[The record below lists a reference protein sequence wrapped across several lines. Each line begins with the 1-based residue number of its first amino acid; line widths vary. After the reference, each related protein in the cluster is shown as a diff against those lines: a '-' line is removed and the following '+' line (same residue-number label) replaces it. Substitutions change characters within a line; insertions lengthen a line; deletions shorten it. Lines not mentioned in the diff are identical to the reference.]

1 MKRIWIR
8 IAVSVRQNAAALA
21 FVVAWILI
29 NFAVFR
35 YAFDAAFSDAALLAL
50 CIQKESGAW
59 NRFYTSFTEI
69 VVFGVLASM
78 IMANVTRRYRP
89 EATCAALAER
99 AQDHIVVI
107 GYTNLGKRIRALADE
122 AGATA
127 VVVDEDRAL
136 VDDLIRTEAPLVL
149 GSARAESTLDHAQ
162 IEHAKVIVVATDDME
177 TAVVACRLIRAKNPK
192 GKLVVRCADDDVGQ
206 IVGKAYSARVLS
218 TSKVAAKFILAKAQK
233 AGVRKA
239 VIVGRNN
246 LGKRLLES
254 LGAEGITGELIEETE
269 SVDVLRKAGVE
280 STDLVVI
287 ADDDLGKNL
296 VRVDRIRDLNTHC
309 LIVCRVFHDDAAEI
323 LTQNPFRCA
332 ILSTSRLAAEQLV
345 EEGIFSELG
354 IVAKKKRP
362 ARANA

>member
-8 IAVSVRQNAAALA
+8 LAVVVRQNAAALL
-21 FVVAWILI
+21 FVAVWIVV
-29 NFAVFR
+29 NFTVFR
-35 YAFDAAFSDAALLAL
+35 IVFDAAIADAMLLAL
-50 CIQKESGAW
+50 CVQKNPSAW
-59 NRFYTSFTEI
+59 GRFYATFTEVI
-69 VVFGVLASM
+69 VFGVIASM
-78 IMANVTRRYRP
+78 IVANVSRRYRP

-99 AQDHIVVI
+99 ARNHIVVI
-107 GYTNLGKRIRALADE
+107 GYTNLGKRIRALADD

-136 VDDLIRTEAPLVL
+136 VDDLVRTEAPLVL
-149 GSARAESTLDHAQ
+149 GSARDESTLEHAQ
-162 IEHAKVIVVATDDME
+162 IEYAKVVVVATDDLE

-206 IVGKAYSARVLS
+206 ILGKSYAARVLS

-239 VIVGRNN
+239 VIIGKNN
-246 LGKRLLES
+246 LGKRLAES
-254 LGAEGITGELIEETE
+254 LRAEAIGSELLEETE
-269 SVDVLRKAGVE
+269 DVNVLRQAGVE
-280 STDLVVI
+280 TTDLVVI

-309 LIVCRVFHDDAAEI
+309 LVVCRVFHDDAAEI
-323 LTQNPFRCA
+323 LTQNPFRCV

-345 EEGIFSELG
+345 EEGIFREMG
-354 IVAKKKRP
+354 IVGPKKKSRG
-362 ARANA
+362 